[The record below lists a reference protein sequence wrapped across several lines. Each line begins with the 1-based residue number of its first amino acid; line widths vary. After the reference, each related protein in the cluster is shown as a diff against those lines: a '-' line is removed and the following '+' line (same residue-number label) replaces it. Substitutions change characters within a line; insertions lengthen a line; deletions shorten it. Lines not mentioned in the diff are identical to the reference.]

1 MSNPAAVRVAA
12 AAAAAVAAAAAAED
26 SVTADIHAPMVPERC
41 ILIGMVGLG
50 VGVPY
55 ESHLLM
61 GRVQRTRFI
70 TLDTSVVL
78 LIEDLAEV
86 EIIPTAGGQPYPVE
100 CIPLLAFG
108 VSTDAIMDPQ
118 RARVGQLLEM
128 HGGTAR
134 T

>member
-12 AAAAAVAAAAAAED
+12 AVAAAAVAAAAAED

-61 GRVQRTRFI
+61 GRVQRTRFSI
-70 TLDTSVVL
+70 LDPSVVL
-78 LIEDLAEV
+78 LIEDLAAV
-86 EIIPTAGGQPYPVE
+86 EIIPIAGGLPYPAE
-100 CIPLLAFG
+100 GMPLLAFG
-108 VSTDAIMDPQ
+108 VSTDAIMDPSELGF
-118 RARVGQLLEM
+118 ASF
-128 HGGTAR
+128 
-134 T
+134 